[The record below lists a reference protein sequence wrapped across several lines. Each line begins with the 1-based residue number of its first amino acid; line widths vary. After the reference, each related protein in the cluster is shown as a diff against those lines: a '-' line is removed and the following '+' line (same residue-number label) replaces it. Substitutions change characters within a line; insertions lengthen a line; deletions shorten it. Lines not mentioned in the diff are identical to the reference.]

1 VRREK
6 AFDKVK
12 AHVGTRRSDVQF
24 ATIKLAKKGQL
35 FNFFVSFLITHSP
48 PMEAEAEKRKQR
60 LQALR
65 KRKLQSEAND
75 QTNGE
80 K

>member
-1 VRREK
+1 ML
-6 AFDKVK
+6 
-12 AHVGTRRSDVQF
+12 F
-24 ATIKLAKKGQL
+24 ATIKPAEKASCLI
-35 FNFFVSFLITHSP
+35 FSFRFVSDHTSP
-48 PMEAEAEKRKQR
+48 RMEAEAEKRKQR

>member
-1 VRREK
+1 
-6 AFDKVK
+6 
-12 AHVGTRRSDVQF
+12 
-24 ATIKLAKKGQL
+24 
-35 FNFFVSFLITHSP
+35 
-48 PMEAEAEKRKQR
+48 MEAEAEKRKQR